1 MPKNSFSVHG
11 FLTVCECDYENPDF
25 SQIAASIRGDSES
38 VLQKDNIILNNGL
51 SCMAV
56 LLGGAK
62 GAPYGS
68 GTSTN
73 PPTIPPPSGTA
84 IGSQADVTPLVME
97 IGNGNS
103 PTSLDPTTT
112 NGCNNVVLLPH
123 VYVLYPTAYSVSYVG
138 LIPPTVLASST
149 LTEEALRVG
158 NGIVFAK
165 TNFLITVNPSLTVG
179 YAFAHTFTF
188 ARG

>member
-1 MPKNSFSVHG
+1 MAKNSFSVHG

-25 SQIAASIRGDSES
+25 SEIAAAIRGEGNP
-38 VLQKDNIILNNGL
+38 VLQKDNIILDGGL

-68 GTSTN
+68 GLSTN
-73 PPTIPPPSGTA
+73 QPVIQSNTIGT
-84 IGSQADVTPLVME
+84 QTDVTPVVME
-97 IGNGNS
+97 IGNANH
-103 PTSLDPTTT
+103 PTSLNASDT
-112 NGCNNVVLLPH
+112 NGCTTVVLLPH
-123 VYVLYPTAYSVSYVG
+123 TYVLYPTATSVSYVG
-138 LIPPTVLASST
+138 LIPPTVLSAYT

-165 TNFLITVNPSLTVG
+165 TNFSITTLASLTVG